1 MPVDNKSYP
10 QGVCPFTPNI
20 LIVINKK
27 EIFILIKQLEIVL
40 NWWPGTEGGLVT
52 KLCQHGDFQ
61 S

>member
-1 MPVDNKSYP
+1 MPVNNKSYP

-40 NWWPGTEGGLVT
+40 NCTEMEFYIYARNRGVL
-52 KLCQHGDFQ
+52 KYMI
-61 S
+61 